1 MKNPNATEQKELIR
15 SLLRDGADVH
25 ETDKNGVIPLH
36 HAVRFRSPAAVDILI
51 RNGADV
57 NRPCRRSGSTPLH
70 RAVTYTGAPSTAG
83 KVTEHR
89 EIFELLVAAGAD
101 SALANRDGR
110 TALDFATASETRA
123 LLRGKG

>member
-25 ETDKNGVIPLH
+25 ETDKNGVTPLH

-70 RAVTYTGAPSTAG
+70 RDVTYTGAPSTAG

-89 EIFELLVAAGAD
+89 EIIELLVAAGAD

-110 TALDFATASETRA
+110 TALDFATDSETRA